1 MSFVRTYIF
10 KAELSKPALLDF
22 ISKTPPEYYCFL
34 VPDGHSLYGML
45 VTDDVIE
52 YFINEFSVQS
62 LEIVGWDVIRKVFS
76 TPGCKIW
83 GNRELAV

>member
-1 MSFVRTYIF
+1 MSYIRTYIF

-34 VPDGHSLYGML
+34 VPDGTSLYGL
-45 VTDDVIE
+45 LLTDDVIE
-52 YFINEFSVQS
+52 YFINEFSVRS
-62 LEIVGWDVIRKVFS
+62 LEMVGSDEIQNVLS

-83 GNRELAV
+83 GNRELAG